1 MGVVFVIV
9 GVILVGVGYALFADR
24 ATQDW
29 WMAFDQRQR
38 ELFGSLMVPFRYTR
52 ERTRASGVWT
62 MLLGVAFL
70 IGGFSQFS

>member
-1 MGVVFVIV
+1 MFVIT
-9 GVILVGVGYALFADR
+9 GVILVGVGYALFADQ

-38 ELFGSLMVPFRYTR
+38 ELFGWLVAPFRYTR